1 MTAQNQYMGVGVSVS
16 DVEAFPTL
24 SMNPLGLQ
32 DQQHHGHQVQYGHH
46 HMMDPHSAGT
56 AADQYTPQGG
66 SVSPFDRSPHQ
77 QQGQGQNGFY
87 AR

>member
-1 MTAQNQYMGVGVSVS
+1 MGVSVS

-24 SMNPLGLQ
+24 PMNPLGLQ
-32 DQQHHGHQVQYGHH
+32 EQHQVQYGHGHH
-46 HMMDPHSAGT
+46 HMMDPHSAG
-56 AADQYTPQGG
+56 AGDQYTPQG

-77 QQGQGQNGFY
+77 QQGQGQGQGQNGFY